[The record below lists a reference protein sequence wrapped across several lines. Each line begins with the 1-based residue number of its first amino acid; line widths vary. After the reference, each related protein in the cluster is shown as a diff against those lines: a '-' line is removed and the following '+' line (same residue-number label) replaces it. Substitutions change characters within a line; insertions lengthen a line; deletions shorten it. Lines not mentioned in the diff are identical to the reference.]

1 MRNAAASAPPR
12 RPGGIRTSLETWPG
26 GSWKAAVP
34 GRGPTSGRDLDLG
47 RAASPAAPPPRMALA
62 TALRP
67 GSRGPLP
74 QRPRHVAKLQWGRG
88 TLGFCSYCWKAR
100 SRRFALRSCIVPLS
114 EGRRETL
121 AERDHFADSW
131 REEFGALLR
140 SRDCYLGSAVQYS
153 QTKLSISSLKCV
165 LLILSAW
172 WAGEKGGRVIWQW
185 GLRSVF

>member
-1 MRNAAASAPPR
+1 M
-12 RPGGIRTSLETWPG
+12 
-26 GSWKAAVP
+26 
-34 GRGPTSGRDLDLG
+34 
-47 RAASPAAPPPRMALA
+47 
-62 TALRP
+62 
-67 GSRGPLP
+67 
-74 QRPRHVAKLQWGRG
+74 
-88 TLGFCSYCWKAR
+88 
-100 SRRFALRSCIVPLS
+100 PLS